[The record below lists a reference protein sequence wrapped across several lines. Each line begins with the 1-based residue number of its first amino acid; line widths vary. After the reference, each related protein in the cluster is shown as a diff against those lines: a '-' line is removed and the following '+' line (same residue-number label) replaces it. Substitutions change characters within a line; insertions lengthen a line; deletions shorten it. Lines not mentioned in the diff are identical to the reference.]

1 MYNYS
6 MIYTYVQVWVWSLS
20 SRVLLPLEEEV
31 LRKLDSLWAG
41 TKVPF
46 SPGKAFGPGGRVPA
60 QIPSFPQGKVPFFPR
75 DKVFIT
81 GVHGDPRLDLPAKTP
96 PVRIAGFFSQG
107 TSDEL
112 AKVLQF
118 CLFNKTRSVWRSAP
132 PSCGGRGITRLLV
145 TIIIAPIGPA
155 KNCIERKF

>member
-1 MYNYS
+1 MKQFFRS
-6 MIYTYVQVWVWSLS
+6 LDLLS
-20 SRVLLPLEEEV
+20 SASSGRGSVAEV
-31 LRKLDSLWAG
+31 RFPVGWHQSAIWPREGLRTWG
-41 TKVPF
+41 T
-46 SPGKAFGPGGRVPA
+46 GLPA

-145 TIIIAPIGPA
+145 TIISSHWTCE
-155 KNCIERKF
+155 KLH